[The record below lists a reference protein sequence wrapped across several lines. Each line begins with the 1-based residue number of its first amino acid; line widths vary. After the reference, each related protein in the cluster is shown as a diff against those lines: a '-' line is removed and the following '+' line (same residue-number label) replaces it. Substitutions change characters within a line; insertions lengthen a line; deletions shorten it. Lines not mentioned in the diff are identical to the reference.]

1 MTDIR
6 RTVLLLAVAAPLF
19 AHEGHAG
26 KKGVITGQVV
36 DTACYLGHDSKGEK
50 HTDCAASCAKKG
62 IPLAIADAKTGFL
75 YLPVAL
81 NHEPANTQ
89 LLPFIEKKVKVTGVL
104 LEKAGMRG
112 IIIEKVEAAP

>member
-1 MTDIR
+1 MT
-6 RTVLLLAVAAPLF
+6 LLLMAAPALLL

-50 HTDCAASCAKKG
+50 HVDCATACAKKG
-62 IPLAIADAKTGFL
+62 IPLAIVDAKTGFL
-75 YLPVAL
+75 YLPIAL

-89 LLPFIEKKVKVTGVL
+89 LLPFIEKKVKVSGVL
-104 LEKAGMRG
+104 MEKGGMRG
-112 IIIEKVEAAP
+112 IIIDKVEAAP